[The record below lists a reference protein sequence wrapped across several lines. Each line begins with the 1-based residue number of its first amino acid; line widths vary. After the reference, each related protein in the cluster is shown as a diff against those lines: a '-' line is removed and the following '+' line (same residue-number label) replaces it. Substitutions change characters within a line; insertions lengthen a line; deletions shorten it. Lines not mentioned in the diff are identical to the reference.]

1 MTFGTILADINYQ
14 DRPAAYAVITNE
26 IGRIAAVKGKQQY
39 FLPGGGSLPTEM
51 PEATIHRELREELAR
66 DVKLIRKI
74 GEAIQYFSAGEE
86 YYRMRAV
93 FYRAE
98 FISEPSGEAEHELFW
113 LTPAEIAGQFLHQCH
128 EWAIGIRDIADPG
141 LC

>member
-1 MTFGTILADINYQ
+1 MNRKQLIFGNILTGIKYQ

-26 IGRIAAVKGKQQY
+26 IGSIAAVKGNQHY
-39 FLPGGGSLPTEM
+39 FLPGGGSLSNET

-86 YYRMRAV
+86 YYR
-93 FYRAE
+93 
-98 FISEPSGEAEHELFW
+98 ITGC
-113 LTPAEIAGQFLHQCH
+113 GQFSIERNLLASQAEKRNTSCF
-128 EWAIGIRDIADPG
+128 G
-141 LC
+141 

>member
-1 MTFGTILADINYQ
+1 MIFGNILTGINYQ
-14 DRPAAYAVITNE
+14 DRPAAYAVVTNE
-26 IGRIAAVKGKQQY
+26 ISSSAAVKGKQHY
-39 FLPGGGSLPTEM
+39 FLPGGGSLPNET

-74 GEAIQYFSAGEE
+74 GAATQYFSVGEKH
-86 YYRMRAV
+86 YRMQAV

-98 FISEPSGEAEHELFW
+98 FISEPEGEAEHELTW
-113 LTPAEIAGQFLHQCH
+113 LVPQKIAGQFFHQCH
-128 EWAIGIRDIADPG
+128 EWAIGIRDIIDPG